1 MNLSYRNR
9 NLLNLYYLL
18 PKFAR
23 EIFAALYS
31 LKVRNQRFG
40 KSFHE
45 QMRLLQESEK
55 LPRAERAR
63 RQVSDLKATL
73 SYAYENVPYYRSLFD
88 AAGFRPDDLKSI
100 EDLRK
105 IPLME
110 RDAVRSKN
118 AELHS
123 TAFTGPKFSHH
134 TSGTTGTTLGFTLSE
149 EANQRHYGC
158 VWHHYGWVGMRRGDR
173 LATFGGHPLVHPDR
187 QKPPF
192 WLYDAAE
199 NELYFSIQHI
209 SPKNAPY
216 YVDQLLRFKPVLVR
230 GIPSFLN
237 LIAQY
242 MIDNGITYTPRG
254 IFTYSETLLDRQRR
268 ALEQAFNCPAYNF
281 YSNGERAGH
290 VLQCGHG
297 QLHVLTETGVIEI
310 VRADGSPAEP
320 GEVGELVITSMI
332 NRAMPLIRY
341 RIGDTAIFS
350 REEQCPC
357 GRETPILEN
366 LTGRTND
373 FVITGDGRRIRPLG
387 VFMGTPMVKAAQ
399 FVQEEV
405 GFVIVKI
412 VPREGFG
419 LEDEKKVAE
428 ELEAEIG
435 HSTRY
440 QIEIVDE
447 LPFGANGKLQHII
460 SKVPS

>member
-1 MNLSYRNR
+1 MNLSYKNER
-9 NLLNLYYLL
+9 LLNLYYRL
-18 PKFAR
+18 PKFMR

-31 LKVRNQRFG
+31 LKVRNRRFG
-40 KSFHE
+40 KSF
-45 QMRLLQESEK
+45 QDQRRLLRENEGLS
-55 LPRAERAR
+55 RAERDK
-63 RQVSDLKATL
+63 RQVSDLRETL
-73 SYAYENVPYYRSLFD
+73 RYAYENVPYYRSLFD
-88 AAGFRPDDLKSI
+88 QAGFRPDDLQSVAG
-100 EDLRK
+100 LRSL
-105 IPLME
+105 PLLE
-110 RDAVRSKN
+110 REAVRAKN

-123 TAFTGPKFSHH
+123 INYSGPKFTHR

-158 VWHHYGWVGMRRGDR
+158 VWHHYGWAGMRRGDR
-173 LATFGGHPLVHPDR
+173 LATFGGHPLAHPDR

-199 NELYFSIQHI
+199 NELYFSVQHI

-216 YVDQLLRFKPVLVR
+216 YVEQLLRFKPVIVR

-237 LIAQY
+237 LIAQF
-242 MIDNGITYTPRG
+242 MIDKGISYTPRG
-254 IFTYSETLLDRQRR
+254 VFTYSETLLDRQRS
-268 ALEQAFNCPAYNF
+268 ALKQAFNCPVYNF

-290 VLQCGHG
+290 VLQCEHG
-297 QLHVLTETGVIEI
+297 RLHVLTETSVIEI
-310 VRADGSPAEP
+310 IRADGSPAAA

-341 RIGDTAIFS
+341 RIGDTGIMS
-350 REEQCPC
+350 REEHCPC

-373 FVITGDGRRIRPLG
+373 FLVTGDGRRIRPVG

-399 FVQEEV
+399 FVQEEAGSV
-405 GFVIVKI
+405 VVKI
-412 VPREGFG
+412 IPREGFG
-419 LEDEKKVAE
+419 PADEKKVVH
-428 ELEAEIG
+428 ELEAELG
-435 HSTRY
+435 QSTRY

-447 LPFGANGKLQHII
+447 LPFGANGKLQHIV

>member
-1 MNLSYRNR
+1 MNLSYRNPS
-9 NLLNLYYLL
+9 LLNLYYRL

-23 EIFAALYS
+23 EVFAALYS
-31 LKVRNQRFG
+31 LKARNRRFG
-40 KSFHE
+40 KAFHD
-45 QMRLLQESEK
+45 QMRLLQENEK
-55 LPRAERAR
+55 LPRAERDR
-63 RQVSDLKATL
+63 RQVLDLKATL
-73 SYAYENVPYYRSLFD
+73 RYAYEHVPYYRSLFD
-88 AAGFRPDDLKSI
+88 QSGFQPDALESLA
-100 EDLRK
+100 DLRK
-105 IPLME
+105 IPVLE
-110 RDAVRSKN
+110 RETVRSKN

-123 TAFTGPKFSHH
+123 TAFTGPKFSHR

-173 LATFGGHPLVHPDR
+173 LATFGGHPLAHPDR

-192 WLYDAAE
+192 WLYDAVE
-199 NELYFSIQHI
+199 NELYFSVQHI

-216 YVDQLLRFKPVLVR
+216 YIEQLLRFKPVVVR

-242 MIDNGITYTPRG
+242 MIDGGVTYKPRG
-254 IFTYSETLLDRQRR
+254 VFTYSETLLDRQRR
-268 ALEQAFNCPAYNF
+268 ALEQAFDCTAYNF
-281 YSNGERAGH
+281 YSNGERTGH

-297 QLHVLTETGVIEI
+297 RLHVLTETGVIEI
-310 VRADGSPAEP
+310 LRADGSPAAA
-320 GEVGELVITSMI
+320 GEVGELVMTNMI

-341 RIGDTAIFS
+341 RIGDTGILA

-357 GRETPILEN
+357 GRETPILES

-373 FVITGDGRRIRPLG
+373 FVVTEDGRRIRPVG

-399 FVQEEV
+399 FVQEQAGSV
-405 GFVIVKI
+405 VVKI

-419 LEDEKKVAE
+419 ADDRRKVAE
-428 ELEAEIG
+428 ELDAELG
-435 HSTRY
+435 HSIRY

-460 SKVPS
+460 SKIPS

>member
-1 MNLSYRNR
+1 MNLSYRNPK
-9 NLLNLYYLL
+9 LLNLYFRL

-40 KSFHE
+40 KAFRE
-45 QMRLLQESEK
+45 EMRLLQENEK
-55 LPRAERAR
+55 LSGEEKAR
-63 RQVSDLKATL
+63 RQFADLKETL
-73 SYAYENVPYYRSLFD
+73 RYAYEHVPYYHSLFD
-88 AAGFRPDDLKSI
+88 QINFHPDDLRSLA
-100 EDLRK
+100 DLEK
-105 IPLME
+105 IPLLE
-110 RDAVRSKN
+110 RDVVRSKN

-123 TAFTGPKFSHH
+123 TTFAGPKFSHR
-134 TSGTTGTTLGFTLSE
+134 TSGTTGTALSFTLSE

-158 VWHHYGWVGMRRGDR
+158 FWHHYGWVGMRRGRR

-192 WLYDAAE
+192 WLFDAAE

-216 YVDQLLRFKPVLVR
+216 YVEQLLRFKPELIR

-242 MIDNGITYTPRG
+242 MIDNKITYSPRG
-254 IFTYSETLLDRQRR
+254 VFTYSETLLERQRKVI
-268 ALEQAFNCPAYNF
+268 EQAFNCAAYNF
-281 YSNGERAGH
+281 YSNGERSGH
-290 VLQCGHG
+290 VLQCPHG
-297 QLHVLTETGVIEI
+297 RLHVMTETSVIEI
-310 VRADGSPAEP
+310 VRADGSPAEV
-320 GEVGELVITSMI
+320 GEVGELAITNMI

-341 RIGDTAIFS
+341 RIGDTGIMS
-350 REEQCPC
+350 REQRCPC
-357 GRETPILEN
+357 GRETPILES

-373 FVITGDGRRIRPLG
+373 FLVTGDGRRIRPIG

-399 FVQEEV
+399 FVQEEAGSV
-405 GFVIVKI
+405 VVK
-412 VPREGFG
+412 VLPREGFSP
-419 LEDEKKVAE
+419 EDQKKVVE
-428 ELEAEIG
+428 ELEAELG
-435 HSTRY
+435 HSTHY

-447 LPFGANGKLQHII
+447 LPFGSNGKLQHIV